1 MMTEIGNKGKA
12 EIFTYENH
20 DDSTDCS
27 EDPDSQQEPN
37 FGLLFDIDGV
47 LGRGLEVLPQ
57 AAEAFKLLCDPDKK
71 ELRVPVALVTN
82 GSGDAATKV
91 QMVSKWF
98 GINIHPDQV
107 ILAPS
112 PLSVYKE
119 YHDKCVLFIGQG
131 NIIKLAN
138 DLGFT
143 NVVTLEDVQAAYP
156 LLDMVDHEH
165 RRHIINN
172 PPKPKPMKRIEAII
186 LTGEPARW
194 ESSLQLLVDLL
205 MTDGKPD
212 EVPETFPEEHLPIIA
227 CNMDLVYMDKAALPR
242 FGHGAFLICL
252 QTLYNQLTGYKL
264 RYTSLL
270 GKPSEIT
277 FRFAEHILTLTSK
290 RMGYKRPIDRL
301 FFFGD
306 NPDVDVLGSNLYNNF
321 LRRFRHVSGGD
332 KSPTE
337 GHSQYK
343 KVSVAQSRTV
353 PPDAAFLP
361 QTAKGIDSVLVRTG
375 VYKPT
380 DRTRVHYCHRDF
392 QGAADLVLPT
402 FEVEDCL
409 EGVQLILNLQKFHPD
424 KQIAK

>member
-1 MMTEIGNKGKA
+1 MTTEVDTEENSEA
-12 EIFTYENH
+12 FTYQNYN
-20 DDSTDCS
+20 DATNSS
-27 EDPDSQQEPN
+27 EDSDSQQEPN
-37 FGLLFDIDGV
+37 FGLLFDVDGV

-57 AAEAFKLLCDPDKK
+57 AAEAFKLLCDPDRK

-82 GSGDAATKV
+82 ACSDATAKV
-91 QMVSKWF
+91 QMISKWF
-98 GINIHPDQV
+98 DIKIHPDQL
-107 ILAPS
+107 IQAPS

-143 NVVTLEDVQAAYP
+143 NVVTLDDVRAAYP
-156 LLDMVDHEH
+156 LLDMVDHEQ
-165 RRHIINN
+165 RRAIINN
-172 PPKPKPMKRIEAII
+172 IPTPKPMKRIEAII
-186 LTGEPARW
+186 LTGEPTRW

-212 EVPETFPEEHLPIIA
+212 EVPETYPEDHLPVIA

-277 FRFAEHILTLTSK
+277 FRFAEHVLTLTSK

-321 LRRFRHVSGGD
+321 LRRFRHCSGGD

-361 QTAKGIDSVLVRTG
+361 QTAKGIDSLLVRTG

-380 DRTRVHYCHRDF
+380 DKTRVHYCHRDF

-402 FEVEDCL
+402 FEVEDCF
-409 EGVQLILNLQKFHPD
+409 EGVQLILNMQKFHPY
-424 KQIAK
+424 KQSTN

>member
-138 DLGFT
+138 EGCTSCLSTVRYGRSRT
-143 NVVTLEDVQAAYP
+143 SETYS
-156 LLDMVDHEH
+156 
-165 RRHIINN
+165 
-172 PPKPKPMKRIEAII
+172 II

-301 FFFGD
+301 FFFG
-306 NPDVDVLGSNLYNNF
+306 
-321 LRRFRHVSGGD
+321 
-332 KSPTE
+332 
-337 GHSQYK
+337 
-343 KVSVAQSRTV
+343 
-353 PPDAAFLP
+353 
-361 QTAKGIDSVLVRTG
+361 
-375 VYKPT
+375 
-380 DRTRVHYCHRDF
+380 
-392 QGAADLVLPT
+392 
-402 FEVEDCL
+402 
-409 EGVQLILNLQKFHPD
+409 
-424 KQIAK
+424 